1 MTKPLWRKSSR
12 SNTQT
17 SCVELP
23 NTLDAIRD
31 SKNGAV
37 LQLTNGSVA
46 GLVATVKAT
55 NQQVR

>member
-23 NTLDAIRD
+23 STLDAIRD

-37 LQLTNGSVA
+37 LPVTRRAVVGLLTAAKRS
-46 GLVATVKAT
+46 
-55 NQQVR
+55 